1 MIRWITGWTGADV
14 GLGSRSFGTI
24 SGRAWILVY
33 RLELVEEEH
42 NRRCT
47 VSSSCRPLPLD
58 VNPPTST
65 KNMKYPGFSI
75 RHCRSWYEPRY
86 NIHVA
91 SLSNNSWLVRTH
103 LFGHTRRLLRGPFE
117 REFRFSNDRY
127 VSKIR
132 FCLFRLRTLIIMKC
146 TLEEKLWIF

>member
-14 GLGSRSFGTI
+14 GLGSRSSGTI

-33 RLELVEEEH
+33 RLELVEKEH

-75 RHCRSWYEPRY
+75 RHCRSWYETRY

-91 SLSNNSWLVRTH
+91 SLSNNSSQLGSFVHIYLVTLVDYYVAHSKESFASRMIGT
-103 LFGHTRRLLRGPFE
+103 FQ
-117 REFRFSNDRY
+117 RY
-127 VSKIR
+127 DSVY
-132 FCLFRLRTLIIMKC
+132 FV
-146 TLEEKLWIF
+146 